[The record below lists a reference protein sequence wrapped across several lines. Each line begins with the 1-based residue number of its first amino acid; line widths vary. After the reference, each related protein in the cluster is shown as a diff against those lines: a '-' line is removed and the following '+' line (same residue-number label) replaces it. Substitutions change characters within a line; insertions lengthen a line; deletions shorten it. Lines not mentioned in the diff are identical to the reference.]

1 MEKSRIHRAVSQ
13 EGTGNML
20 QSKYDFVIEV
30 TTAVGQM
37 IHEGEILNTLTSCYD
52 ELLFRGVCEG
62 HFPNDGAQPVA
73 SLHPV
78 WAESGPPAITGFS
91 ISLPPFSPQTYD
103 LSLVQDHL
111 RHILSDQ
118 QTVERSNDQQFDLT
132 GEQSVKIQ
140 WTVQAY
146 ERKKSAVKPGRLSLK
161 LVRQPL
167 PFSTR
172 SLQSFGISAIPAEQQ
187 PLAIMI
193 RQPLLTQLHQEA
205 ANSLEQERA
214 NILTGHL
221 VKDPALEKPVI
232 IILSKITAETDTAA
246 SRNHFAFSP
255 LTFQSIQHELSVRA
269 NGEII
274 VGWWHNHPPPCGQEC
289 RLIVP
294 PCQSRTVFFSSADRA
309 VHRSS
314 FITPYMVALVSG
326 KGAGRGPHDPETSA
340 YGWQGGQIVEREF
353 HVI

>member
-1 MEKSRIHRAVSQ
+1 MEKGRIHRAVSQ

-52 ELLFRGVCEG
+52 ELLLRGVCEG
-62 HFPNDGAQPVA
+62 HFPNDGTQPVA
-73 SLHPV
+73 SLDPV
-78 WAESGPPAITGFS
+78 WAESGPPSITGFS

-111 RHILSDQ
+111 RHILSEQ
-118 QTVERSNDQQFDLT
+118 QTVERSNDQQSDLAA
-132 GEQSVKIQ
+132 EQSVKIQ

-167 PFSTR
+167 PFSNR
-172 SLQSFGISAIPAEQQ
+172 SLKSFGISAISAEQQ

-193 RQPLLTQLHQEA
+193 RQPLLTQLCEEA
-205 ANSLEQERA
+205 ANSLERERA

-221 VKDPALEKPVI
+221 VKDPAMEKPVV
-232 IILSKITAETDTAA
+232 IILTKITAETDTAA

-274 VGWWHNHPPPCGQEC
+274 VGWWHNHPPPCGGEC
-289 RLIVP
+289 RLVIP
-294 PCQSRTVFFSSADRA
+294 PCKTSTVFFSSADRA
-309 VHRSS
+309 VQRSS
-314 FITPYMVALVSG
+314 FPDPYMVAFVSG
-326 KGAGRGPHDPETSA
+326 KGESKGAHDPETRSFGA
-340 YGWQGGQIVEREF
+340 RAGAGRATSPG
-353 HVI
+353 